1 LADFLHS
8 FCSASGATLLSVAR
22 KEDVMSAVAGA
33 LAEFAGAAVS
43 GGDVPVARMDAV
55 KKRYSNGVIALEALS
70 LELRRGE
77 IVALLGPN
85 GAGKSTA
92 VKLMMGLTQPTAGT
106 VRIFG
111 ADPRV
116 AEHRM
121 RTGVM
126 LQVGRAPEML
136 RVREHI
142 AIMRGYYPRPL
153 PFAEIV
159 RAAGLEGIDGRMFGQ
174 LSGGQKQRVL
184 FALAIGGDP
193 DLIFL
198 DEPTVG
204 LDVEARRL
212 MWAQIQQ
219 LRQRGKTILLTTHYL
234 EEADAL
240 ADRIVVID
248 KGAVVCA
255 GTPAEV
261 KGMAEARQDAGSDG
275 TRVDGGAAV
284 KVLRFETALEPE
296 RLRAVAGVMRMERRG
311 MQVQISSSAPEMTL
325 RELLALDPAL
335 RNLEIQAP
343 ALEDAFLAL
352 TTREEVSAR

>member
-1 LADFLHS
+1 
-8 FCSASGATLLSVAR
+8 
-22 KEDVMSAVAGA
+22 MSAVLEIQPTLTSTSTSDTVAS
-33 LAEFAGAAVS
+33 LAAVT
-43 GGDVPVARMDAV
+43 R
-55 KKRYSNGVIALEALS
+55 RYAHGVTALDNLS
-70 LELRRGE
+70 LTLRRGE

-92 VKLMMGLTQPTAGT
+92 VKLLMGLSTPTSGA

-111 ADPRV
+111 ADPRH
-116 AEHRM
+116 AAARL

-142 AIMRGYYPRPL
+142 TIFRGYYRHPMPY
-153 PFAEIV
+153 ADII
-159 RAAGLEGIDGRMFGQ
+159 RAAGLEDIQERMFGQ

-184 FALAIGGDP
+184 FALALAGDP

-204 LDVEARRL
+204 LDIEARRL
-212 MWAQIQQ
+212 MWAEIRS
-219 LRQRGKTILLTTHYL
+219 LAARGKTVLLTTHYL

-240 ADRIVVID
+240 AHRIIVIN
-248 KGAVVCA
+248 KGRVVCE

-261 KGMAEARQDAGSDG
+261 KSMGSG
-275 TRVDGGAAV
+275 T
-284 KVLRFETALEPE
+284 
-296 RLRAVAGVMRMERRG
+296 
-311 MQVQISSSAPEMTL
+311 SSSTAISRIIRCSTTLPTDLLFAIPGVTSAEVTGNLTTITTTLPESTL
-325 RELLALDPAL
+325 REMLALDL
-335 RNLEIQAP
+335 NLNSLEVASP

-352 TTREEVSAR
+352 TSRDRV